1 MTPVK
6 IETPAPVIAPVTEPV
21 KEPVIEPIKAKE
33 ERSPSPQKEEVKV
46 EVKAELKAEVEQPS
60 PPIPEVTIPID
71 ESKLTILTAGEE
83 SLPESDSKSLHNPS
97 HIKNEKERIQGY
109 VDEIHKQKRVVE
121 DLVTKLG
128 MQQLRFVQHQET
140 TDKKFA
146 NLENMVR

>member
-21 KEPVIEPIKAKE
+21 KEPVTEPIKAKE

-46 EVKAELKAEVEQPS
+46 EVKAEVEQPS
-60 PPIPEVTIPID
+60 PAMPEVTIPID

-146 NLENMVR
+146 NLESMVR